1 MYDINDDELKEM
13 YENQGKSDVLLG
25 KGISPNDSL
34 SSLTQEKFIVLNEKA
49 SLREVIDNL
58 QRFHIGCVLLE
69 NDNIIS
75 GIFTER
81 DIVQNIVG
89 NRHNLEETRIV
100 DFMTKS
106 PDTLYRED
114 PIAFALNKMISGGYR
129 HIPIVDEN
137 EKPIGVIAMQDIINH
152 LGNYYHE
159 NIQYKSIIIFSIGIY
174 HRTYERSECSAGLP
188 HLWRLFLYP
197 SQSN

>member
-13 YENQGKSDVLLG
+13 YENQGKSDILLG

-34 SSLTQEKFIVLNEKA
+34 SSLTQEKFIVLNEQA
-49 SLREVIDNL
+49 TLREVIDNL

-69 NDNIIS
+69 NNNKIS

-89 NRHNLEETRIV
+89 NRHNLEEVHIV

-106 PDTLYRED
+106 PDTLHSDD
-114 PIAFALNKMISGGYR
+114 PIAFALNKMITGGYR
-129 HIPIVDEN
+129 HIPIVDAN
-137 EKPIGVIAMQDIINH
+137 NKPTGVIAMQDIINH
-152 LGNYYHE
+152 LGNYFFDDIV
-159 NIQYKSIIIFSIGIY
+159 NLPPPPRSGIR
-174 HRTYERSECSAGLP
+174 HREKVADKFFPITNQLQLVNK
-188 HLWRLFLYP
+188 H
-197 SQSN
+197 

>member
-13 YENQGKSDVLLG
+13 YENQGKSDILLG

-34 SSLTQEKFIVLNEKA
+34 SSLTQEKFIVLNEQA

-58 QRFHIGCVLLE
+58 QRFHIGCILLE
-69 NDNIIS
+69 NDNKIS

-81 DIVQNIVG
+81 DIVQIIVG

-152 LGNYYHE
+152 LGDYFFDDIVN
-159 NIQYKSIIIFSIGIY
+159 
-174 HRTYERSECSAGLP
+174 LP
-188 HLWRLFLYP
+188 PTPLRD
-197 SQSN
+197 QTQREGG